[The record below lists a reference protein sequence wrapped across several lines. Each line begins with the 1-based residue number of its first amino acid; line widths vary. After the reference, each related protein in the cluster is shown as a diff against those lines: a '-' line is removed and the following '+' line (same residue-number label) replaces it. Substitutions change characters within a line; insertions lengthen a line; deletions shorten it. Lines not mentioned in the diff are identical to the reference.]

1 MKITKMLLCLLM
13 IAFMASLYFC
23 KDWYIKQ
30 YNKVVGCYFVYQGD
44 KAFRDYNYQKAV
56 MSYRKALK
64 HYPEHSKARWN
75 LGNIYVSF
83 ENYRDAVVEYE
94 KALKYNPNFMVCR
107 MDLGIILAEELAD
120 YDKAIQ
126 EYGRVINTQ
135 PYLINIPFIFNNKDS
150 VFVNKGIAYYNMG
163 LAYRGKAVFM
173 GENTRMSNKYLKKAK
188 EAYQEA
194 EKYLKNDYDNTYNL
208 ALTNHLLGDYVDA
221 AKNYCKANNIKPL
234 NFESHYNFALLLRTM
249 DMNKES
255 LLEFEKTSMMM
266 DYLRDINRSKY
277 VYGIITEIKRN
288 IMKEI
293 DGYSYLKER
302 TDLARLNDSDIVYE
316 AGKVLA
322 KNQKELDMHNMMKC
336 TIADKFEEM

>member
-13 IAFMASLYFC
+13 IAFIASLYFY

-44 KAFRDYNYQKAV
+44 KAFRDRNYQGAV
-56 MSYRKALK
+56 LNYRKALK

-83 ENYRDAVVEYE
+83 ENYHEAVNEYE
-94 KALKYNPNFMVCR
+94 QALKYNPNFMVCR

-126 EYGRVINTQ
+126 EYGRVTNTN
-135 PYLINIPFIFNNKDS
+135 PLMVNIPFIFNNKDS
-150 VFVNKGIAYYNMG
+150 IVANKGIAYYNMG

-173 GENTRMSNKYLKKAK
+173 GENTRMSTKYLKKAK
-188 EAYQEA
+188 EAYEEA
-194 EKYLKNDYDNTYNL
+194 EKYLKDDYDNTYNL
-208 ALTNHLLGDYVDA
+208 ALTNHLLGDYVSA
-221 AKNYCKANNIKPL
+221 AKNYCKANNIKPI

-255 LLEFEKTSMMM
+255 LLEFEKTSMVMQF
-266 DYLRDINRSKY
+266 LRDMNHSTY
-277 VYGIITEIKRN
+277 VYGVITEVKRN
-288 IMKEI
+288 IMKET
-293 DGYSYLKER
+293 DGYNYLKDRVE
-302 TDLARLNDSDIVYE
+302 LARSQDSDIVYTN
-316 AGKVLA
+316 GKVLA
-322 KNQKELDMHNMMKC
+322 DNQKDFDLKGNLKC
-336 TIADKFEEM
+336 TFADKFEEM